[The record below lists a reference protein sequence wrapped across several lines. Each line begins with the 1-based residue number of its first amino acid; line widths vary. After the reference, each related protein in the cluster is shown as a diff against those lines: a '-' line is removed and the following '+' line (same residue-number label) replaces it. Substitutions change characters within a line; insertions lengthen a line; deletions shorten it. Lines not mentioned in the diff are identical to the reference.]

1 MSVDLNGIINWLKGW
16 FYDKGEVNT
25 IANSKLNANLTTANK
40 NLVTNGSG
48 DVVLEDKPVIPDIS
62 GKIDTAG
69 TGLSKSGT
77 TLNHSNSIT
86 AQTSTALKKISFD
99 GQGHITGT
107 ANVESSDLPTHT
119 HSIAS
124 VTNLQTELN
133 GLDTRIDNLES
144 FEFIKVV
151 SDKGTASASTMN
163 TLYIVQETDATTSET
178 NVNVYYTKKD
188 GSNYSWVKLDDNIL
202 DELDLDWS
210 NIENNPFSNK
220 QPSDFANVTHNHTKS
235 QIINFSHTHGHL
247 SNDGKL
253 TTTISNTN
261 KVVVT
266 DSQNNIGVV
275 EVDEL
280 NCGTFSELQTLI
292 NNANATNGDRVV
304 VLDKDYKNSGNE
316 TEIVI
321 PTTGINGF
329 TIVGNGHTIDADR
342 KSRIFNISN
351 TNSLA
356 VTLKDLVLING
367 YAHGNSPVDTY
378 GGAIYVPNHNLL
390 TVNNCRF
397 LNNDATYGGAIYC
410 GNDVRINDC
419 YFHFGEIPNT
429 LRGAYIYN
437 YESNMNIYNC
447 SYPAVEASMYP
458 VFNNVTNKPYLTSHQ
473 DVSGF
478 VTSISLV
485 PKSDD
490 NTGAIRLYY
499 GDEPSNNS

>member
-1 MSVDLNGIINWLKGW
+1 MSVDLKGIIDWLNGW
-16 FYDKGEVNT
+16 FYRKEEVNT
-25 IANSKLNANLTTANK
+25 YLNAKANK
-40 NLVTNGSG
+40 NLTNANMNVVTDSSG
-48 DVVLEDKPVIPDIS
+48 NITTEAKPTIPDVS

-86 AQTSTALKKISFD
+86 AQSSTVFKKIKYD

-133 GLDTRIDNLES
+133 GLDTRIDALES

-178 NVNVYYTKKD
+178 NINVYYTKKD

-220 QPSDFANVTHNHTKS
+220 QPSDFANATHNHAKS
-235 QIINFSHTHGHL
+235 QITDFSHTHGNL
-247 SNDGKL
+247 SYDGKL
-253 TTTISNTN
+253 TTAISSTN

-266 DSQNNIGVV
+266 DSQNKIGVV
-275 EVDEL
+275 ELDDL

-292 NNANATNGDRVV
+292 NNATNGNGVV
-304 VLDKDYKNSGNE
+304 VLDRDYKNSGSE

-321 PTTGINGF
+321 PATGIAGL
-329 TIVGNGHTIDADR
+329 TIVGNGHKIDADK
-342 KSRIFNISN
+342 KSRIFNASN
-351 TNSLA
+351 DNVSN
-356 VTLKDLVLING
+356 VVFKDLVLING
-367 YAHGNSPVDTY
+367 YAHGSNVSDGY
-378 GGAIYVPNHNLL
+378 GGAIYSPRASANTISNCKFFD
-390 TVNNCRF
+390 NN
-397 LNNDATYGGAIYC
+397 ATYGGAIYC
-410 GNDVRINDC
+410 VNYNYIDNC
-419 YFHFGEIPNT
+419 YFQHSDIPNT
-429 LRGAYIYN
+429 LRGAFVYN
-437 YESNMNIYNC
+437 ASGSNLDIYNC
-447 SYPAVEASMYP
+447 SHPQAITSMYP
-458 VFNNVTNKPYLTSHQ
+458 VFVDVTNKPYLTSHQ

-490 NTGAIRLYY
+490 STGAIRLYY
-499 GDEPSNNS
+499 GDEPNNS